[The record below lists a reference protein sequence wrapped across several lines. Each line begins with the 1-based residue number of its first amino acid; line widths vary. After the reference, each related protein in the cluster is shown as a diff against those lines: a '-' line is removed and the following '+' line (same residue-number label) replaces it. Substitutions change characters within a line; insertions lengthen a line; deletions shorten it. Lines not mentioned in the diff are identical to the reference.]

1 MSLVPIPRESM
12 RTLKD
17 EADEKH
23 RIRRVNEIVARI
35 YEAAMHRAKT
45 TYKSSYVWNIKRR
58 FDDDEYMITIF
69 NTGEITNALEVLF
82 PGCSVEHTMMA
93 KGSDGKMHDVSNMGV
108 TEMFFIGNPP
118 VQESIIIDWS

>member
-1 MSLVPIPRESM
+1 M

-17 EADEKH
+17 KTDKEY
-23 RIRRVNEIVARI
+23 RTRRVNEIVARI
-35 YEAAMHRAKT
+35 YEATMRHAKT
-45 TYKSSYVWNIKRR
+45 TYATSYVWNIKKGSD
-58 FDDDEYMITIF
+58 DDDEFMITII
-69 NTGEITNALEVLF
+69 NTNRITNALEGLF

-108 TEMFFIGNPP
+108 TDFFFIGNPP